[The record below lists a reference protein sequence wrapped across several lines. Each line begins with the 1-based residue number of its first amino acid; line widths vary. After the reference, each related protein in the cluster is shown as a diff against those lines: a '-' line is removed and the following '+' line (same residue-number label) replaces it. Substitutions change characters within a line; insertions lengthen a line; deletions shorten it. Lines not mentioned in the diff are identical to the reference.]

1 MQASVDRQPRPR
13 AAQVGEQ
20 ASSDLQVDV
29 SLNKNGSQENE
40 ILRKGT
46 RQLKE
51 QASSYGYFCNG
62 YFCDRYLEGE
72 GPPSSNGKCSKWK
85 KIYRLKQGWGAGCFW
100 ILGAGARAA
109 PKKNRSRSRSRK
121 K

>member
-13 AAQVGEQ
+13 AAQVGEE

-29 SLNKNGSQENE
+29 SLNKNGSQENQ

-51 QASSYGYFCNG
+51 QAMSYGYFFKKDKKHKEIVHLLLIISFGKIVNFYG
-62 YFCDRYLEGE
+62 EKHNYLT
-72 GPPSSNGKCSKWK
+72 C
-85 KIYRLKQGWGAGCFW
+85 LMLLAV
-100 ILGAGARAA
+100 LH
-109 PKKNRSRSRSRK
+109 
-121 K
+121 